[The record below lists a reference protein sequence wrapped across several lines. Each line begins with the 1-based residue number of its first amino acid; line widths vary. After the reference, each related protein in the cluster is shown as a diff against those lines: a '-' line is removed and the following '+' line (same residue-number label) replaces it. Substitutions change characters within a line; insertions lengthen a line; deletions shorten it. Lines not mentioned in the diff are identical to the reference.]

1 MELRKSLLR
10 TRGGQDSGKVGMIE
24 LFFDLVFVFAVTQ
37 LSHGLLGHLSA
48 MGWLQT
54 GLLLM
59 AVWWVWIFT
68 SWITNWLDPERIP
81 VRISLFALMLG
92 GLVMSAS
99 IPEAFGTR
107 GLAFAAAYV
116 AMQVGRPLFAWW
128 AVRHDAVSRRRNF
141 QRISLWAVFSGL
153 FWIAG
158 GIGAPEQRI
167 FWWGLALA
175 IDLAG
180 PWLRFGVPGLGSSST
195 ADWDVDGGHMAERC
209 GLFVIIAL
217 GESLLVTGATF
228 AGLEWT
234 AANWLGF
241 LSALV
246 GSIAMWW
253 IYFDSGAERAH
264 ERIAHARDP
273 GRHARLAYTY
283 IHVLMIAGV
292 IVSAVADELV
302 LMHPG
307 HATTGAV
314 ITMIAGPF
322 LFLLGCA
329 LFKWVMSDRP
339 LPPFSHMGGMLLLLI
354 LLPAALEQVFSGLIL
369 GALTTLILLIV
380 AGWEAVSLS
389 RGPIANV

>member
-1 MELRKSLLR
+1 MWVVRAESPSL
-10 TRGGQDSGKVGMIE
+10 
-24 LFFDLVFVFAVTQ
+24 A
-37 LSHGLLGHLSA
+37 
-48 MGWLQT
+48 
-54 GLLLM
+54 
-59 AVWWVWIFT
+59 
-68 SWITNWLDPERIP
+68 
-81 VRISLFALMLG
+81 
-92 GLVMSAS
+92 
-99 IPEAFGTR
+99 
-107 GLAFAAAYV
+107 
-116 AMQVGRPLFAWW
+116 
-128 AVRHDAVSRRRNF
+128 RNF
-141 QRISLWAVFSGL
+141 QRILIWMLLSGV

-158 GIGAPEQRI
+158 GVLEGNQRLAC
-167 FWWGLALA
+167 WALALA
-175 IDLAG
+175 IELVS
-180 PWLRFGVPGLGSSST
+180 PSLFFWVPGLGAST
-195 ADWDVDGGHMAERC
+195 LDDWNVEGNHMAERC

-228 AGLEWT
+228 AQLSWSIAGL
-234 AANWLGF
+234 AAFVVAVL
-241 LSALV
+241 

-264 ERIAHARDP
+264 ERIAHASDP

-307 HATTGAV
+307 HATNAAV
-314 ITMIAGPF
+314 ITIMAGPF

-339 LPPFSHMGGMLLLLI
+339 LPPFSHLGGMGLLLM
-354 LLPAALEQVFSGLIL
+354 LLPAALAQVFSALIL
-369 GALTTLILLIV
+369 GALTTLILIIV